1 MPAPILPAGVIASSG
16 DYLSEA
22 LIESIKRRTAMPISQ
37 ATYDTWDVLRIADE
51 QIRSYVAP
59 LMLSTAEDYL
69 TAVLD
74 VPIVEGVSTYRPP
87 ARSMRLREVQFLSD
101 GEPADV
107 PRIAIEN
114 LPYASWGFYLLGDS
128 VRLVGADQV
137 VGLTLRMT
145 YYLRPS
151 RLVPSADA
159 GVVSSVA
166 GGVITL
172 ASTAPDTLAPATSVD
187 LLRGVPPFDVLALDV
202 PAVVVGSS
210 VTIAAADVPAGF
222 GAGDFVCRPQ
232 ETPGLQ
238 VHPDLLALVAQ
249 AAAVAVLDGL
259 GDVEAM
265 ERAKGELA
273 RLDASARTLLSHR
286 VEGEPIP
293 IGGGFNPIW
302 DRRWV

>member
-1 MPAPILPAGVIASSG
+1 MPAPTLPAGVIPASG

-22 LIESIKRRTAMPISQ
+22 LIESIKRRTAAPISQ
-37 ATYDTWDVLRIADE
+37 ATFDTWDILRVADE

-59 LMLSTAEDYL
+59 LMISAAEDYL

-114 LPYASWGFYLLGDS
+114 LPYASWGFYMLGDA
-128 VRLVGADQV
+128 VKIVGVDQV
-137 VGLTLRMT
+137 VGLTLRLT

-151 RLVPSADA
+151 KLIPSADA
-159 GVVSSVA
+159 GVVASVV
-166 GGVITL
+166 GGNITL
-172 ASTAPDTLAPATSVD
+172 ATAAGADLSAATTVD
-187 LLRGVPPFDVLALDV
+187 LLRGVAPFDVLALDV
-202 PAVVVGSS
+202 PAEVSGSI
-210 VTIAAADVPAGF
+210 VTVASADVPVEF
-222 GAGDFVCRPQ
+222 GPGCFVCRPQ
-232 ETPGLQ
+232 ESPGIQ
-238 VHPDLLALVAQ
+238 VHPDLFSLVA
-249 AAAVAVLDGL
+249 AASAVAVLDGI
-259 GDVEAM
+259 GDSEAM
-265 ERAKGELA
+265 ERAKAEVA
-273 RLDASARTLLSHR
+273 RLDATARTLLAHR

-302 DRRWV
+302 DRRWN